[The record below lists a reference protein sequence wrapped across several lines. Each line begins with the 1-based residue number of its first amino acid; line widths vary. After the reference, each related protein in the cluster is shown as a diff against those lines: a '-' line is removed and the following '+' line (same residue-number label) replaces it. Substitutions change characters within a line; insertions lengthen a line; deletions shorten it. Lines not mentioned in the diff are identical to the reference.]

1 MYDNGNNRTNVHSY
15 SWSIP
20 LCWECALA
28 RTGMMYLV
36 TELRVTELRV
46 TPDMR
51 TNHLLSFRCSP
62 KCPLT
67 FTTIKSDSYT
77 LQFNAM
83 GRTVLITGC
92 SEGGMGA
99 ALAKEFQQQGDRVF
113 ATARNVS
120 KMASLKAMG
129 IETLIL
135 DVTSED
141 SIQACISQVSSV
153 TGGSLDILVNNAGKG
168 LCMPAID
175 LSIQE
180 AKEIFDLNFWAILR
194 MSQVCLPLLQ
204 QAARAHGHALL
215 VNQTS
220 VSSVL
225 GAPFWSAYNTSKA
238 AAAMLIQNM
247 RLELAPFGIKVID
260 LKTGGEIEKFSTG
273 DMNSAG
279 QEPGVWAKNV
289 VSDLKKHNPSNIIWR
304 GKSSTQ
310 IWLAS
315 HLPTTTLDSTMKK
328 VASLDVL
335 EKRIHGK
342 TLQ

>member
-1 MYDNGNNRTNVHSY
+1 M
-15 SWSIP
+15 
-20 LCWECALA
+20 A
-28 RTGMMYLV
+28 
-36 TELRVTELRV
+36 
-46 TPDMR
+46 
-51 TNHLLSFRCSP
+51 
-62 KCPLT
+62 
-67 FTTIKSDSYT
+67 
-77 LQFNAM
+77 
-83 GRTVLITGC
+83 RTVLITGC

-99 ALAKEFQQQGDRVF
+99 ALAKEFHQQGDRVF

-120 KMASLKAMG
+120 KMTSLKAMG

-168 LCMPAID
+168 LCMPAMD

-180 AKEIFDLNFWAILR
+180 AKEVFDLNFWAILR

-247 RLELAPFGIKVID
+247 RLELAPFDIKVID
-260 LKTGGEIEKFSTG
+260 LKTGGVNTNIHDNDPVCHLPSSSPYTVLQREIEKFSTG

-315 HLPTTTLDSTMKK
+315 HLPITTLDSTMKK

-335 EKRIHGK
+335 EKKIHGK